1 MPGEEQTLLKVS
13 LPPPL
18 APAWQALWLE
28 SGREGWL
35 PGEGGGLTWLQS
47 VCWPQKCSQLP
58 QISCIPSQPQRDASP
73 GTRAGKEQ

>member
-35 PGEGGGLTWLQS
+35 LVGGRSYLAAECLLASEVLAAPPDLTHT
-47 VCWPQKCSQLP
+47 LP
-58 QISCIPSQPQRDASP
+58 APKGC
-73 GTRAGKEQ
+73 